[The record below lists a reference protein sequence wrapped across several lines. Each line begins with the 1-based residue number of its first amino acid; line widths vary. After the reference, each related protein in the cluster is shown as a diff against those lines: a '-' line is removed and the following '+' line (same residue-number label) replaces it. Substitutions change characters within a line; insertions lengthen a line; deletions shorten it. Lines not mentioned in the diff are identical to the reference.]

1 MTAQVKVQGYLGA
14 PVYVGDGKVR
24 SCWQWR
30 WKCRACGT
38 HRWRD
43 NTTYRAAL
51 DSALRHAETCP
62 AVKTAD
68 MRDRYRTALES
79 CEAAYAAD
87 QARWEAE
94 RARLCTDRD
103 AAQVLIAAAREAIEN
118 HPDPACLLDS
128 ESWVSCG
135 WKDDSQ
141 RLRGILAREVAP

>member
-1 MTAQVKVQGYLGA
+1 MTAQVTVRAYLSA
-14 PVYVGDGKVR
+14 LVYSSGGRAR
-24 SCWQWR
+24 SHWR
-30 WKCRACGT
+30 WYWKCDACDALHSPGSA
-38 HRWRD
+38 
-43 NTTYRAAL
+43 YRTCLEGAI
-51 DSALRHAETCP
+51 SHTRSCP
-62 AVKTAD
+62 AVKIAS

-94 RARLCTDRD
+94 RTRLRAKLDD
-103 AAQVLIAAAREAIEN
+103 ALDLIAAAREAIEN
-118 HPDPACLLDS
+118 HPDPTCLLDS